1 MDKQWKLQLLEMYKE
16 YRPLNIVLTMFE
28 IHPYD
33 ILILQDGNGE
43 LLTIKTFRNG
53 R

>member
-1 MDKQWKLQLLEMYKE
+1 MEKQLKLQLLEMYSG
-16 YRPLNIVLTMFE
+16 YNLNLVLTIFE

>member
-1 MDKQWKLQLLEMYKE
+1 MEKQLKLQLLEMYSE
-16 YRPLNIVLTMFE
+16 YHLNLVLTIFE
-28 IHPYD
+28 VHPYN

-43 LLTIKTFRNG
+43 LLTIKTFKDG